1 MLFSPD
7 PDNLAQE
14 VLFSRKNKLQVH
26 PSINPKNIQVE
37 RMSYQKHRG
46 ISLDKK
52 CIFNQHIDSVIPK
65 ITKVYL

>member
-7 PDNLAQE
+7 PNNLAQE
-14 VLFSRKNKLQVH
+14 VLFSRKNKLQVN
-26 PSINPKNIQVE
+26 PSINLKNIQVE
-37 RMSYQKHRG
+37 RMSYQKHLG

-52 CIFNQHIDSVIPK
+52 FIFNQHIDSVIPK